1 MEGVLFS
8 LLNLNSACSCPDD
21 HNLVTWM
28 EYIPLVYH
36 LPFFKKKRRKNENG
50 GEIEA
55 WYLLLPTQS
64 KLISEF
70 ELKTYL

>member
-36 LPFFKKKRRKNENG
+36 LPFFKKKKKKE
-50 GEIEA
+50 
-55 WYLLLPTQS
+55 
-64 KLISEF
+64 
-70 ELKTYL
+70 

>member
-1 MEGVLFS
+1 M
-8 LLNLNSACSCPDD
+8 
-21 HNLVTWM
+21 TWM
-28 EYIPLVYH
+28 EHIPLVYH
-36 LPFFKKKRRKNENG
+36 LPFSKKQKNENG